1 MKKVLLLTVM
11 CVLGLFGVRAQET
24 ITIGEGSGTASY
36 LPLDMY
42 NGYGICQQLYLAD
55 EIGYADG
62 GTITSLAVRFFGE
75 TASSSPVD
83 PTDRTFT
90 RNVRIYVEGADYNVL
105 EGGVNLS
112 DNSVQCFDGTVT
124 YVPGEWTEFVFD
136 TPYSYDGGNILI
148 TMYDYTGEVCT
159 NYYHF
164 YADIAYGLTSWAN
177 ITSALSDE
185 YLFTKLYNHAT
196 GGNRNQIQ
204 LTIAAAGEEGDD
216 NTGEEG
222 DDNTGEEGDDNTGED
237 EEFLIC
243 ERFDNYE
250 AGDKVAEKGNE
261 CWTTWSKKVG
271 GAEDGVIVDLDGN
284 KCAYLE
290 KGNDQV
296 INLGGYAAGSF
307 ELEFDVYVPEGNS
320 GYYNILHN
328 FAGGNSVW
336 AMQGY
341 FHLTDDGSTD
351 QVDAPGHGTIHAGGN
366 SVADMTC
373 IYDAW
378 MHLRFVIDINNDLAT
393 LYSTFPEAE
402 EVKVVEWQWSKDSYD
417 ESTKPNRKLDAMNF
431 YPPTETSAFYLDN
444 FTLKQLSAAAPPTI
458 GFDKELSAS
467 AAADDIASVEV
478 TIENT
483 GLAIADYTAWINYGV
498 SEGGNKVNFVNYD
511 SELSDSTIMTAISLT
526 EPTIIEVG
534 AMYPGAAY
542 TPSVAG
548 TKVTHVSYPFIEVSE
563 GNFGIV
569 EGSEVVFRIYG
580 QGANNMPGEV
590 LAEKAVPY
598 SEIKHEEFLKAKLD
612 EPVVLTGFD
621 VWATVSF
628 WHDLNVDKVSA
639 PILFDG
645 EGDKA
650 APYGDL
656 IRIGNEGPFYFANEA
671 FQSKYGNIH
680 IRMTCAG
687 DPVLGGWAEI
697 DGKVYGTLQA
707 GETATMDINM
717 STFGLKKG
725 ETYEAKLVVDVANA
739 ESLFETPLTLYV
751 WGENVNEIL
760 SNTYSIYPNP
770 TTGMVTVEGENINF
784 VAVYNSVG
792 QLVKV
797 VKTQSNVVDMSAYE
811 NGVYFFNIVDNAG
824 QNSVQRVVV
833 AK

>member
-24 ITIGEGSGTASY
+24 SFFYDFNEGSLEGWRVFQEEGATSPNWAIGGDDWIEEGYHYGTDLSLCIYSASY
-36 LPLDMY
+36 IDGEEFVPMNY
-42 NGYGICQQLYLAD
+42 IVTTQP
-55 EIGYADG
+55 YA
-62 GTITSLAVRFFGE
+62 ITSESVLSWYIRHTYPSGVSYDSYAVVVSEDGENFEQIWNSTAELTANKEVSLAEYAGKNLYIGFYHYLTNGI
-75 TASSSPVD
+75 AGD
-83 PTDRTFT
+83 AICLDD
-90 RNVRIYVEGADYNVL
+90 IKL
-105 EGGVNLS
+105 EGGAGD
-112 DNSVQCFDGTVT
+112 DNT
-124 YVPGEWTEFVFD
+124 
-136 TPYSYDGGNILI
+136 
-148 TMYDYTGEVCT
+148 
-159 NYYHF
+159 
-164 YADIAYGLTSWAN
+164 
-177 ITSALSDE
+177 
-185 YLFTKLYNHAT
+185 
-196 GGNRNQIQ
+196 
-204 LTIAAAGEEGDD
+204 GEEGDD

-261 CWTTWSKKVG
+261 CWTTWSKQVG
-271 GAEDGVIVDLDGN
+271 GAADGVVAELDGN
-284 KCAYLE
+284 KCAYLSY
-290 KGNDQV
+290 GNDQV
-296 INLGGYAAGSF
+296 IKLGGYTAGSF
-307 ELEFDVYVPEGNS
+307 ELEFDVFVPEGNS

-366 SVADMTC
+366 GVADMTC

-393 LYSTFPEAE
+393 LYTTFPEAE

-467 AAADDIASVEV
+467 ADVDDITSVEV

-483 GLAIADYTAWINYGV
+483 GLAIADYTAWIDYGV
-498 SEGGNKVNFVNYD
+498 SESGNAVTFVNYD
-511 SELSDSTIMTAISLT
+511 AEVSETSIVTAISTT
-526 EPTIIEVG
+526 EPTIVEVG
-534 AMYPGAAY
+534 AMYPGATY

-548 TKVTHVSYPFIEVSE
+548 TKITYVSYLFNETSE
-563 GNFGIV
+563 GYYGIV
-569 EGSEVVFRIYG
+569 EGSDVVFRIYG
-580 QGANNMPGEV
+580 QGANNMPGDV
-590 LAEKAVPY
+590 LAEKVVPY
-598 SEIKHEEFLKAKLD
+598 SEIKGAEFLKAKLD

-628 WHDLNVDKVSA
+628 LHDVNTGERIAA
-639 PILFDG
+639 PIIFDG
-645 EGDKA
+645 KGDNA

-671 FQSKYGNIH
+671 FQTKYGNLH
-680 IRMTCAG
+680 IRVTCSG

-707 GETATMDINM
+707 GETAKMDINL

-739 ESLFETPLTLYV
+739 ETLFETPLTLYV
-751 WGENVNEIL
+751 WAENVEEIL
-760 SNTYSIYPNP
+760 SNTYNVYPNP

>member
-1 MKKVLLLTVM
+1 M
-11 CVLGLFGVRAQET
+11 
-24 ITIGEGSGTASY
+24 
-36 LPLDMY
+36 
-42 NGYGICQQLYLAD
+42 
-55 EIGYADG
+55 
-62 GTITSLAVRFFGE
+62 
-75 TASSSPVD
+75 
-83 PTDRTFT
+83 
-90 RNVRIYVEGADYNVL
+90 
-105 EGGVNLS
+105 
-112 DNSVQCFDGTVT
+112 
-124 YVPGEWTEFVFD
+124 
-136 TPYSYDGGNILI
+136 
-148 TMYDYTGEVCT
+148 
-159 NYYHF
+159 
-164 YADIAYGLTSWAN
+164 
-177 ITSALSDE
+177 
-185 YLFTKLYNHAT
+185 
-196 GGNRNQIQ
+196 
-204 LTIAAAGEEGDD
+204 
-216 NTGEEG
+216 
-222 DDNTGEEGDDNTGED
+222 
-237 EEFLIC
+237 
-243 ERFDNYE
+243 
-250 AGDKVAEKGNE
+250 
-261 CWTTWSKKVG
+261 
-271 GAEDGVIVDLDGN
+271 
-284 KCAYLE
+284 E

-296 INLGGYAAGSF
+296 IKLGGYAAGSF
-307 ELEFDVYVPEGNS
+307 ELEFDVFVPEGNS

-366 SVADMTC
+366 GVADMTC

-393 LYSTFPEAE
+393 LYTTFPEAE

-467 AAADDIASVEV
+467 ADVDDITSVEV

-483 GLAIADYTAWINYGV
+483 GLAIADYTAWIDYGV
-498 SEGGNKVNFVNYD
+498 SESGNAVTFVNYD
-511 SELSDSTIMTAISLT
+511 AEVSETSIVTAISTT
-526 EPTIIEVG
+526 EPTIVEVG
-534 AMYPGAAY
+534 AMYPGATY

-548 TKVTHVSYPFIEVSE
+548 TKITYVSYLFNETSE
-563 GNFGIV
+563 GYYGIV
-569 EGSEVVFRIYG
+569 EGSDVVFRIYG
-580 QGANNMPGEV
+580 QGANNMPGDV
-590 LAEKAVPY
+590 LAEKVVPY
-598 SEIKHEEFLKAKLD
+598 SEIKGAEFLKAKLD

-628 WHDLNVDKVSA
+628 LHDVNTGERIAA
-639 PILFDG
+639 PIIFDG
-645 EGDKA
+645 KGDNA

-671 FQSKYGNIH
+671 FQTKYGNLH
-680 IRMTCAG
+680 IRVTCSG

-707 GETATMDINM
+707 GETAKMDINL

-739 ESLFETPLTLYV
+739 ETLFETPLTLYV
-751 WGENVNEIL
+751 WAEDVEEIL
-760 SNTYSIYPNP
+760 SNTYNVYPNP

>member
-1 MKKVLLLTVM
+1 
-11 CVLGLFGVRAQET
+11 
-24 ITIGEGSGTASY
+24 
-36 LPLDMY
+36 
-42 NGYGICQQLYLAD
+42 
-55 EIGYADG
+55 
-62 GTITSLAVRFFGE
+62 
-75 TASSSPVD
+75 
-83 PTDRTFT
+83 
-90 RNVRIYVEGADYNVL
+90 
-105 EGGVNLS
+105 
-112 DNSVQCFDGTVT
+112 
-124 YVPGEWTEFVFD
+124 
-136 TPYSYDGGNILI
+136 
-148 TMYDYTGEVCT
+148 
-159 NYYHF
+159 
-164 YADIAYGLTSWAN
+164 
-177 ITSALSDE
+177 
-185 YLFTKLYNHAT
+185 
-196 GGNRNQIQ
+196 
-204 LTIAAAGEEGDD
+204 
-216 NTGEEG
+216 
-222 DDNTGEEGDDNTGED
+222 
-237 EEFLIC
+237 
-243 ERFDNYE
+243 
-250 AGDKVAEKGNE
+250 
-261 CWTTWSKKVG
+261 
-271 GAEDGVIVDLDGN
+271 
-284 KCAYLE
+284 
-290 KGNDQV
+290 
-296 INLGGYAAGSF
+296 
-307 ELEFDVYVPEGNS
+307 
-320 GYYNILHN
+320 
-328 FAGGNSVW
+328 
-336 AMQGY
+336 MQGY

-366 SVADMTC
+366 GVADMTC

-393 LYSTFPEAE
+393 LYTTFPEAE

-467 AAADDIASVEV
+467 ADVDDITSVEV

-483 GLAIADYTAWINYGV
+483 GLAIADYTAWIDYGV
-498 SEGGNKVNFVNYD
+498 SESGNAVTFVNYD
-511 SELSDSTIMTAISLT
+511 AEVSETSIVTAISTT
-526 EPTIIEVG
+526 EPTIVEVG
-534 AMYPGAAY
+534 AMYPGATY

-548 TKVTHVSYPFIEVSE
+548 TKITYVSYLFNETSE
-563 GNFGIV
+563 GYYGIV
-569 EGSEVVFRIYG
+569 EGSDVVFRIYG
-580 QGANNMPGEV
+580 QGANNMPGDV
-590 LAEKAVPY
+590 LAEKVVPY
-598 SEIKHEEFLKAKLD
+598 SEIKGAEFLKAKLD

-628 WHDLNVDKVSA
+628 LHDVNTGERIAA
-639 PILFDG
+639 PIIFDG
-645 EGDKA
+645 KGDNA

-671 FQSKYGNIH
+671 FQTKYGNLH
-680 IRMTCAG
+680 IRVTCSG

-707 GETATMDINM
+707 GETAKMDINL

-739 ESLFETPLTLYV
+739 ETLFETPLTLYV
-751 WGENVNEIL
+751 WAENVEEIL
-760 SNTYSIYPNP
+760 SNTYNVYPNP

>member
-24 ITIGEGSGTASY
+24 SFFYDFNEGSLDGWRVFQEEGATSPNWEIGGDDWIEEGYHYGTDLSLCIYSASY
-36 LPLDMY
+36 IDGEEFVPMNYIVTTQPYAITSESVLSWYIRHTYPSGVSCDSYAVVVSEDGENFEQIWNSTAELTA
-42 NGYGICQQLYLAD
+42 NKEVSLAD
-55 EIGYADG
+55 YAGKNLYIGFYHYLTNGIAGDA
-62 GTITSLAVRFFGE
+62 ICL
-75 TASSSPVD
+75 D
-83 PTDRTFT
+83 D
-90 RNVRIYVEGADYNVL
+90 IKL
-105 EGGVNLS
+105 EGG
-112 DNSVQCFDGTVT
+112 
-124 YVPGEWTEFVFD
+124 
-136 TPYSYDGGNILI
+136 
-148 TMYDYTGEVCT
+148 
-159 NYYHF
+159 
-164 YADIAYGLTSWAN
+164 A
-177 ITSALSDE
+177 
-185 YLFTKLYNHAT
+185 
-196 GGNRNQIQ
+196 
-204 LTIAAAGEEGDD
+204 GDD

-222 DDNTGEEGDDNTGED
+222 DDNTGEGDDNTGEEGDDNAGED

-261 CWTTWSKKVG
+261 CWTTWSKQVG
-271 GAEDGVIVDLDGN
+271 GAADGVVAELDGN
-284 KCAYLE
+284 KCAYLSY
-290 KGNDQV
+290 GNDQV
-296 INLGGYAAGSF
+296 IKLGGYTAGSF

-366 SVADMTC
+366 GVADMTC

-393 LYSTFPEAE
+393 LYTTFPEAE

-467 AAADDIASVEV
+467 ADVDDITSVEV

-483 GLAIADYTAWINYGV
+483 GLAIADYTAWIDYGV
-498 SEGGNKVNFVNYD
+498 SESGNAVTFVNYD
-511 SELSDSTIMTAISLT
+511 AEVSETSIVTAISTT
-526 EPTIIEVG
+526 EPTIVEVG
-534 AMYPGAAY
+534 AMYPGATY

-548 TKVTHVSYPFIEVSE
+548 TKITYVSYLFNETSE
-563 GNFGIV
+563 GYYGIV
-569 EGSEVVFRIYG
+569 EGSDVVFRIYG
-580 QGANNMPGEV
+580 QGANNMPGDV
-590 LAEKAVPY
+590 LAEKVVPY
-598 SEIKHEEFLKAKLD
+598 SEIKGAEFLKAKLD

-628 WHDLNVDKVSA
+628 LHDVNTGERIAA
-639 PILFDG
+639 PIIFDG
-645 EGDKA
+645 KGDNA

-671 FQSKYGNIH
+671 FQTKYGNLH
-680 IRMTCAG
+680 IRVTCSG

-707 GETATMDINM
+707 GETAKMDINL

-739 ESLFETPLTLYV
+739 ETLFETPLTLYV
-751 WGENVNEIL
+751 WAENVEEIL
-760 SNTYSIYPNP
+760 SNTYNVYPNP

>member
-24 ITIGEGSGTASY
+24 SFFYDFNEGSLDGWRVFQEEGATSPNWEIGGDDWIEEGYHYGTDLSLCIYSASY
-36 LPLDMY
+36 IDGEEFVPMNYIVTTQPYAITSESVLSWYIRHTYPSGVSCDSYAVVVSEDGENFEQIWNSTAEL
-42 NGYGICQQLYLAD
+42 NANKEVSLAD
-55 EIGYADG
+55 YAGKNLYIGFYHYLTNGIAGDA
-62 GTITSLAVRFFGE
+62 ICL
-75 TASSSPVD
+75 D
-83 PTDRTFT
+83 D
-90 RNVRIYVEGADYNVL
+90 IKL
-105 EGGVNLS
+105 EGG
-112 DNSVQCFDGTVT
+112 
-124 YVPGEWTEFVFD
+124 
-136 TPYSYDGGNILI
+136 
-148 TMYDYTGEVCT
+148 
-159 NYYHF
+159 
-164 YADIAYGLTSWAN
+164 A
-177 ITSALSDE
+177 
-185 YLFTKLYNHAT
+185 
-196 GGNRNQIQ
+196 
-204 LTIAAAGEEGDD
+204 
-216 NTGEEG
+216 G

-261 CWTTWSKKVG
+261 CWTTWSKQVG
-271 GAEDGVIVDLDGN
+271 GAADGVVAELDGN
-284 KCAYLE
+284 KCAYLSY
-290 KGNDQV
+290 GNDQV
-296 INLGGYAAGSF
+296 IKLGGYTAGSF
-307 ELEFDVYVPEGNS
+307 ELEFDVFVPEGNS

-366 SVADMTC
+366 GVADMTC

-393 LYSTFPEAE
+393 LYTTFPEAE

-467 AAADDIASVEV
+467 ADVDDITSVEV

-483 GLAIADYTAWINYGV
+483 GLAIADYTAWIDYGV
-498 SEGGNKVNFVNYD
+498 SESGNAVTFVNYD
-511 SELSDSTIMTAISLT
+511 AEVSETSIVTAISTT
-526 EPTIIEVG
+526 EPTIVEVG
-534 AMYPGAAY
+534 AMYPGATY

-548 TKVTHVSYPFIEVSE
+548 TKITYVSYLFNETSE
-563 GNFGIV
+563 GYYGIV
-569 EGSEVVFRIYG
+569 EGSDVVFRIYG
-580 QGANNMPGEV
+580 QGANNMPGDV
-590 LAEKAVPY
+590 LAEKVVPY
-598 SEIKHEEFLKAKLD
+598 SEIKGAEFLKAKLD

-628 WHDLNVDKVSA
+628 LHDVNTGERIAA
-639 PILFDG
+639 PIIFDG
-645 EGDKA
+645 KGDNA

-671 FQSKYGNIH
+671 FQTKYGNLH
-680 IRMTCAG
+680 IRVTCSG

-707 GETATMDINM
+707 GETAKMDINL

-739 ESLFETPLTLYV
+739 ETLFETPLTLYV
-751 WGENVNEIL
+751 WAENVEEIL
-760 SNTYSIYPNP
+760 SNTYNVYPNP